1 MDSSEP
7 TILPFR
13 GKWCSLNY
21 KSVCSISYITCLNLH
36 PNFLCKQIPCEPTP
50 SGSRTTGPTE
60 SFRSGSN
67 RRCSACGSRFRPR
80 VDPAMIVLVTS
91 GRRCLLGRDCVE
103 DEVFFFLVIV
113 FLFEAENGGGDGSS
127 RFFVYRNDF
136 FKSTLDTTSL
146 LVSLRDMYPGIFVF
160 EMVWGKASW
169 PPGRFSALAGFVEF
183 GETLEECVRRE
194 VREESGRER
203 CEEVDRC
210 G

>member
-103 DEVFFFLVIV
+103 DEVFFFSCHCFFVWSREWRRWWKFKI
-113 FLFEAENGGGDGSS
+113 FCIQK
-127 RFFVYRNDF
+127 RFFKN
-136 FKSTLDTTSL
+136 TLDTTSL